1 MQPENLELLKYLRLN
16 YPSSEISDYVKSFY
30 QATFGPSHLN
40 LNEAEALSFLEEEKD
55 LLSNLR
61 EDPLVEAIGPRFS
74 RVYLAKVISSNMSP
88 TTFVRLFI
96 LSNKAPKGSR
106 GDFLIALQDLGA
118 AIQPCQL
125 PFSKEDYEEF
135 MDKYQKAGYP
145 SLHHS
150 EIYHKLYEPHYLL
163 LAHNLAALLPYF
175 IEIDTLTLNHEDV
188 ASYIKTLPYQI
199 ASQIFDLWRDVYPE
213 LKRPALV

>member
-1 MQPENLELLKYLRLN
+1 
-16 YPSSEISDYVKSFY
+16 
-30 QATFGPSHLN
+30 
-40 LNEAEALSFLEEEKD
+40 
-55 LLSNLR
+55 
-61 EDPLVEAIGPRFS
+61 
-74 RVYLAKVISSNMSP
+74 LAKVIASNMSP
-88 TTFVRLFI
+88 TTFRPSLFI

-106 GDFLIALQDLGA
+106 GDFLDRPAGFRRGDSALPASLQ
-118 AIQPCQL
+118 QRRL
-125 PFSKEDYEEF
+125 PRVHGQVSE
-135 MDKYQKAGYP
+135 AGYP

-199 ASQIFDLWRDVYPE
+199 ASPNL
-213 LKRPALV
+213 